1 MIVEIIL
8 LVLLIICLYI
18 IYNLNK
24 KTEQYET
31 WFESIREQVSDTNVK
46 LNEIDV
52 RGSFSSDDE
61 IGFYFKYMK
70 DLQNELSKYFNLEGK
85 NAKKSK
91 KKQYFT
97 QETENAIIR
106 YNEQKKRYYEIESIT
121 NILGHH
127 LKN

>member
-18 IYNLNK
+18 IYNLNQ

-61 IGFYFKYMK
+61 IGFYFKYIQSM
-70 DLQNELSKYFNLEGK
+70 QNDLSKYFNLE
-85 NAKKSK
+85 S
-91 KKQYFT
+91 
-97 QETENAIIR
+97 E
-106 YNEQKKRYYEIESIT
+106 
-121 NILGHH
+121 
-127 LKN
+127 

>member
-24 KTEQYET
+24 KPEQYET
-31 WFESIREQVSDTNVK
+31 WFESIREQVIDTNVK

-52 RGSFSSDDE
+52 RWSFSSDDE

-70 DLQNELSKYFNLEGK
+70 DLQNELSKYFNLE
-85 NAKKSK
+85 A
-91 KKQYFT
+91 
-97 QETENAIIR
+97 E
-106 YNEQKKRYYEIESIT
+106 
-121 NILGHH
+121 
-127 LKN
+127 

>member
-61 IGFYFKYMK
+61 IGFYFKYIQSMQ
-70 DLQNELSKYFNLEGK
+70 DNLSKFFNLE
-85 NAKKSK
+85 S
-91 KKQYFT
+91 
-97 QETENAIIR
+97 E
-106 YNEQKKRYYEIESIT
+106 
-121 NILGHH
+121 
-127 LKN
+127 

>member
-1 MIVEIIL
+1 MLDLMV
-8 LVLLIICLYI
+8 ICLYI

-61 IGFYFKYMK
+61 IGFYFKYIQSM
-70 DLQNELSKYFNLEGK
+70 QNDLSKYFNLE
-85 NAKKSK
+85 S
-91 KKQYFT
+91 
-97 QETENAIIR
+97 E
-106 YNEQKKRYYEIESIT
+106 
-121 NILGHH
+121 
-127 LKN
+127 

>member
-61 IGFYFKYMK
+61 IVFYFKYMK
-70 DLQNELSKYFNLEGK
+70 DLQNELSKYFNLE
-85 NAKKSK
+85 A
-91 KKQYFT
+91 
-97 QETENAIIR
+97 E
-106 YNEQKKRYYEIESIT
+106 
-121 NILGHH
+121 
-127 LKN
+127 

>member
-61 IGFYFKYMK
+61 IGFYFKYIQSMQ
-70 DLQNELSKYFNLEGK
+70 DEISKYFNLE
-85 NAKKSK
+85 S
-91 KKQYFT
+91 
-97 QETENAIIR
+97 E
-106 YNEQKKRYYEIESIT
+106 
-121 NILGHH
+121 
-127 LKN
+127 

>member
-52 RGSFSSDDE
+52 RGSF
-61 IGFYFKYMK
+61 
-70 DLQNELSKYFNLEGK
+70 LQMTKLDFISIHTI
-85 NAKKSK
+85 NA
-91 KKQYFT
+91 
-97 QETENAIIR
+97 E
-106 YNEQKKRYYEIESIT
+106 
-121 NILGHH
+121 
-127 LKN
+127 

>member
-31 WFESIREQVSDTNVK
+31 WFEAIREQVSDTNVK

-70 DLQNELSKYFNLEGK
+70 DLQNELSKYFNLE
-85 NAKKSK
+85 A
-91 KKQYFT
+91 
-97 QETENAIIR
+97 E
-106 YNEQKKRYYEIESIT
+106 
-121 NILGHH
+121 
-127 LKN
+127 

>member
-61 IGFYFKYMK
+61 IGF
-70 DLQNELSKYFNLEGK
+70 
-85 NAKKSK
+85 
-91 KKQYFT
+91 
-97 QETENAIIR
+97 
-106 YNEQKKRYYEIESIT
+106 
-121 NILGHH
+121 
-127 LKN
+127 

>member
-18 IYNLNK
+18 IYNLNR

-61 IGFYFKYMK
+61 IGFYFKYIQSM
-70 DLQNELSKYFNLEGK
+70 QNNLSKYFNLE
-85 NAKKSK
+85 S
-91 KKQYFT
+91 
-97 QETENAIIR
+97 E
-106 YNEQKKRYYEIESIT
+106 
-121 NILGHH
+121 
-127 LKN
+127 

>member
-61 IGFYFKYMK
+61 IGFYFKYIQSM
-70 DLQNELSKYFNLEGK
+70 QNDLSKYFNLE
-85 NAKKSK
+85 S
-91 KKQYFT
+91 
-97 QETENAIIR
+97 E
-106 YNEQKKRYYEIESIT
+106 
-121 NILGHH
+121 
-127 LKN
+127 

>member
-18 IYNLNK
+18 IYILNR

-61 IGFYFKYMK
+61 IGFYFKYIQSMQ
-70 DLQNELSKYFNLEGK
+70 DNLSKFFNLE
-85 NAKKSK
+85 S
-91 KKQYFT
+91 
-97 QETENAIIR
+97 E
-106 YNEQKKRYYEIESIT
+106 
-121 NILGHH
+121 
-127 LKN
+127 

>member
-46 LNEIDV
+46 LNEITIID
-52 RGSFSSDDE
+52 
-61 IGFYFKYMK
+61 
-70 DLQNELSKYFNLEGK
+70 GK
-85 NAKKSK
+85 NHPLDKK
-91 KKQYFT
+91 
-97 QETENAIIR
+97 
-106 YNEQKKRYYEIESIT
+106 
-121 NILGHH
+121 
-127 LKN
+127 

>member
-8 LVLLIICLYI
+8 LVLLIVCLYI

-61 IGFYFKYMK
+61 IGFYFKYIQSM
-70 DLQNELSKYFNLEGK
+70 QNDLSKYFNLE
-85 NAKKSK
+85 S
-91 KKQYFT
+91 
-97 QETENAIIR
+97 E
-106 YNEQKKRYYEIESIT
+106 
-121 NILGHH
+121 
-127 LKN
+127 

>member
-61 IGFYFKYMK
+61 IGFYFKYIQSM
-70 DLQNELSKYFNLEGK
+70 QNNLSKYFNLE
-85 NAKKSK
+85 S
-91 KKQYFT
+91 
-97 QETENAIIR
+97 E
-106 YNEQKKRYYEIESIT
+106 
-121 NILGHH
+121 
-127 LKN
+127 

>member
-52 RGSFSSDDE
+52 RGSFSSYDE
-61 IGFYFKYMK
+61 IGFYFKYIQSM
-70 DLQNELSKYFNLEGK
+70 QNDLSKYFNLE
-85 NAKKSK
+85 S
-91 KKQYFT
+91 
-97 QETENAIIR
+97 E
-106 YNEQKKRYYEIESIT
+106 
-121 NILGHH
+121 
-127 LKN
+127 

>member
-8 LVLLIICLYI
+8 LVLLIVCLYI

-61 IGFYFKYMK
+61 IGFYFKYIQSMQ
-70 DLQNELSKYFNLEGK
+70 DNLSKFFNLE
-85 NAKKSK
+85 S
-91 KKQYFT
+91 
-97 QETENAIIR
+97 E
-106 YNEQKKRYYEIESIT
+106 
-121 NILGHH
+121 
-127 LKN
+127 

>member
-8 LVLLIICLYI
+8 LVLLITCLYI

-61 IGFYFKYMK
+61 IGFYFKYIQSM
-70 DLQNELSKYFNLEGK
+70 QNDLSKYFNLE
-85 NAKKSK
+85 S
-91 KKQYFT
+91 
-97 QETENAIIR
+97 E
-106 YNEQKKRYYEIESIT
+106 
-121 NILGHH
+121 
-127 LKN
+127 

>member
-8 LVLLIICLYI
+8 LVLLNICLYI

-24 KTEQYET
+24 KTELYET

-61 IGFYFKYMK
+61 IGFYFKYIQSM
-70 DLQNELSKYFNLEGK
+70 QNDLSKYFNLE
-85 NAKKSK
+85 S
-91 KKQYFT
+91 
-97 QETENAIIR
+97 E
-106 YNEQKKRYYEIESIT
+106 
-121 NILGHH
+121 
-127 LKN
+127 

>member
-18 IYNLNK
+18 IYNLNR

-61 IGFYFKYMK
+61 IGFYFKYIQSM
-70 DLQNELSKYFNLEGK
+70 QNDLSKYFNLE
-85 NAKKSK
+85 S
-91 KKQYFT
+91 
-97 QETENAIIR
+97 E
-106 YNEQKKRYYEIESIT
+106 
-121 NILGHH
+121 
-127 LKN
+127 

>member
-18 IYNLNK
+18 IYNLNQ

-61 IGFYFKYMK
+61 IGFYFKYIQSM
-70 DLQNELSKYFNLEGK
+70 QN
-85 NAKKSK
+85 
-91 KKQYFT
+91 
-97 QETENAIIR
+97 
-106 YNEQKKRYYEIESIT
+106 
-121 NILGHH
+121 
-127 LKN
+127 

>member
-8 LVLLIICLYI
+8 LVLLIVCLYI

-61 IGFYFKYMK
+61 IGFYFKYIQSM
-70 DLQNELSKYFNLEGK
+70 QNNLSKYFNLE
-85 NAKKSK
+85 S
-91 KKQYFT
+91 
-97 QETENAIIR
+97 E
-106 YNEQKKRYYEIESIT
+106 
-121 NILGHH
+121 
-127 LKN
+127 

>member
-8 LVLLIICLYI
+8 LVLLIVCLYI

-61 IGFYFKYMK
+61 IGFYFKYIQSI
-70 DLQNELSKYFNLEGK
+70 QNDLSKFFNL
-85 NAKKSK
+85 
-91 KKQYFT
+91 
-97 QETENAIIR
+97 
-106 YNEQKKRYYEIESIT
+106 
-121 NILGHH
+121 
-127 LKN
+127 

>member
-18 IYNLNK
+18 IYNLNR

-61 IGFYFKYMK
+61 IGFYFKYIQSMQ
-70 DLQNELSKYFNLEGK
+70 DNLSKFFNLE
-85 NAKKSK
+85 S
-91 KKQYFT
+91 
-97 QETENAIIR
+97 E
-106 YNEQKKRYYEIESIT
+106 
-121 NILGHH
+121 
-127 LKN
+127 

>member
-8 LVLLIICLYI
+8 LVLLIVCLYI

-61 IGFYFKYMK
+61 IGFYFNYMK
-70 DLQNELSKYFNLEGK
+70 DLQNELSKYFNLE
-85 NAKKSK
+85 A
-91 KKQYFT
+91 
-97 QETENAIIR
+97 E
-106 YNEQKKRYYEIESIT
+106 
-121 NILGHH
+121 
-127 LKN
+127 

>member
-18 IYNLNK
+18 IYNLNR

-61 IGFYFKYMK
+61 IGFYFKYIQSMQ
-70 DLQNELSKYFNLEGK
+70 DEISKYFNLE
-85 NAKKSK
+85 S
-91 KKQYFT
+91 
-97 QETENAIIR
+97 E
-106 YNEQKKRYYEIESIT
+106 
-121 NILGHH
+121 
-127 LKN
+127 

>member
-31 WFESIREQVSDTNVK
+31 WFESFNEKVSDTNVK

-61 IGFYFKYMK
+61 IGFYFKYIQSMQ
-70 DLQNELSKYFNLEGK
+70 DNLSKFFNLE
-85 NAKKSK
+85 S
-91 KKQYFT
+91 
-97 QETENAIIR
+97 E
-106 YNEQKKRYYEIESIT
+106 
-121 NILGHH
+121 
-127 LKN
+127 

>member
-8 LVLLIICLYI
+8 LVLLITCLYI

-46 LNEIDV
+46 LNV

-70 DLQNELSKYFNLEGK
+70 DLQNELSKYFNLE
-85 NAKKSK
+85 A
-91 KKQYFT
+91 
-97 QETENAIIR
+97 E
-106 YNEQKKRYYEIESIT
+106 
-121 NILGHH
+121 
-127 LKN
+127 

>member
-31 WFESIREQVSDTNVK
+31 WFESFNEQVSDTNVK

-61 IGFYFKYMK
+61 IGFYFKYIQSM
-70 DLQNELSKYFNLEGK
+70 QNDLSKYFNLE
-85 NAKKSK
+85 S
-91 KKQYFT
+91 
-97 QETENAIIR
+97 E
-106 YNEQKKRYYEIESIT
+106 
-121 NILGHH
+121 
-127 LKN
+127 